1 MLHKILS
8 VSGKVQRFPIL
19 SKRVGYF
26 DPHLIRSK
34 IWCNITENSYG
45 GQNQKYRFVIFLNYL
60 DIRNR
65 LLEAKIIIA
74 LSSNKTAHHSA
85 N

>member
-8 VSGKVQRFPIL
+8 VSGKVHRFPIL

-26 DPHLIRSK
+26 DPHLERSK
-34 IWCNITENSYG
+34 IWCNIIKNSYG
-45 GQNQKYRFVIFLNYL
+45 GQNRKYRFVIFHIYL
-60 DIRNR
+60 YIRKR

-74 LSSNKTAHHSA
+74 LSSNKTAHHSE